1 MSVRMNYI
9 LMPIDY
15 VRELNNKAQ
24 RKKASAFMEYF
35 NDMDLDD
42 INAIRFYAKSWE
54 VSHTTVLRW
63 IDEFKLEINKFFS
76 LWQLKNNAYNS
87 SVKKTMFQE
96 CSNDVPSNRQQSTTT
111 STFQNIDVPEELH
124 ECSKVFNI
132 NNNKSKAQFFDKN
145 FEDMYLRCRYSNKY
159 TGNKESAY
167 LEYQN
172 HLHVTHNDMAYAY
185 MIHSNDPQTNGKT
198 YNLTNFMKNQAYLNY
213 LNPQIEINKDGKK
226 IIGYYNQS
234 KGTVSTDDNLQ
245 YTITKEKF
253 ASMVASG
260 EITIT
265 SKMKVA

>member
-1 MSVRMNYI
+1 MSARMNYKTY
-9 LMPIDY
+9 PTDY
-15 VRELNNKAQ
+15 VQQLKRERGIRG
-24 RKKASAFMEYF
+24 RKKARAFMEYWD
-35 NDMDLDD
+35 DMEHGDH
-42 INAIRFYAKSWE
+42 NSERFYANSWDTSNRTAHIWIKEFMQEIDLFLSHWTIRNKQHYSYAQKQSKQE
-54 VSHTTVLRW
+54 VSEVSTSESHN
-63 IDEFKLEINKFFS
+63 IGNDGNYSI
-76 LWQLKNNAYNS
+76 
-87 SVKKTMFQE
+87 QE
-96 CSNDVPSNRQQSTTT
+96 VS
-111 STFQNIDVPEELH
+111 E
-124 ECSKVFNI
+124 VFNI

-145 FEDMYLRCRYSNKY
+145 FEDMYFRCRYSNKY

-167 LEYQN
+167 IEYQN

-185 MIHSNDPQTNGKT
+185 MIHSNDPQTNGKI

-213 LNPQIEINKDGKK
+213 LNPQIEINKDGAK

-234 KGTVSTDDNLQ
+234 KGTVNTDDNLQ

>member
-1 MSVRMNYI
+1 MSARMNYKTY
-9 LMPIDY
+9 PTDY
-15 VRELNNKAQ
+15 VQQLKRERSIRG
-24 RKKASAFMEYF
+24 RKKARAFMEYWD
-35 NDMDLDD
+35 DMEHGDH
-42 INAIRFYAKSWE
+42 NSERFYANSWD
-54 VSHTTVLRW
+54 T
-63 IDEFKLEINKFFS
+63 
-76 LWQLKNNAYNS
+76 
-87 SVKKTMFQE
+87 
-96 CSNDVPSNRQQSTTT
+96 SNRTAHIWIKEFMQEIDLFLSHWTIRNKQHYSYAQKQSK
-111 STFQNIDVPEELH
+111 QEV
-124 ECSKVFNI
+124 SKVFNI

-213 LNPQIEINKDGKK
+213 LNPQIEINKDGEK

-234 KGTVSTDDNLQ
+234 KGTVNTDDNLQ